1 MHPWPLAPGHPPRLV
16 GVIPEREGPAR
27 DLETPLEGDDESLAE
42 WERRLN
48 DTCGACGV
56 RALQPDQ
63 SGQGRRCRACG
74 ASKLSK
80 LSKRGGPTS

>member
-1 MHPWPLAPGHPPRLV
+1 MRADTQPRRLAVALPGAL
-16 GVIPEREGPAR
+16 PEREGHAA
-27 DLETPLEGDDESLAE
+27 DLETPLEGDEEQLAE

-80 LSKRGGPTS
+80 RGGPTP